1 MRRFA
6 FVAATAGLRYR
17 AAVRELIL
25 AVKFHERPEGL
36 QPLVAPLSRAIRE
49 RGFDARV
56 ERVVAVPLHPLRRF
70 VRGFDQAELLGRA
83 VAADLGLPFEPRVL
97 RRRVF
102 RRPQSLAEKERRFAN
117 LEGGFAPGR
126 RAHAVRGK
134 RVLLIDDV
142 LTSGATADAAARAL
156 RAAGAKR
163 VYVAVAA
170 T

>member
-1 MRRFA
+1 MSRSSADAREAGAAESEATIAWEPDESYRQRSRMRRFMERHDI
-6 FVAATAGLRYR
+6 ATY
-17 AAVRELIL
+17 
-25 AVKFHERPEGL
+25 
-36 QPLVAPLSRAIRE
+36 
-49 RGFDARV
+49 D
-56 ERVVAVPLHPLRRF
+56 
-70 VRGFDQAELLGRA
+70 ELLARAVADPAWYWGA